1 MDDVKYPYTI
11 LFVEDEDT
19 IRQNYVSYLR
29 NYFQEVYEARN
40 AEEAMVIYKN
50 KTPNIMIVDI
60 HLPKMNGLELV
71 AQIRIKDYN
80 TRIIMLTAYTD
91 TKLLL
96 DATSLQLTK
105 YLVKPINRQELKETL
120 RSAINEIQS
129 FTIMLNKNISITDEY
144 IWDIELKELKHHNQV
159 IELTHKEKSL
169 LELLLS
175 HKSRV
180 FSHDEILEAVWG
192 YDEIGTIN
200 SLKNLVKRL
209 RKKLPE
215 DTIINLFNEGYK
227 IKYK

>member
-1 MDDVKYPYTI
+1 MDDITYPYTI
-11 LFVEDEDT
+11 LFVEDEDM
-19 IRQNYVSYLR
+19 IRQNYVSYLKD
-29 NYFQEVYEARN
+29 YFQVVYEAQN
-40 AEEAMVIYKN
+40 AEDAFLIYKS
-50 KTPNIMIVDI
+50 KTPDIMIVDI
-60 HLPKMNGLELV
+60 HLPKMNGIELV
-71 AQIRIKDYN
+71 RRIREKDYN
-80 TRIIMLTAYTD
+80 TKVIMLTAFTD

-105 YLVKPINRQELKETL
+105 YLVKPINRQELKDTL
-120 RSAINEIQS
+120 RLAINEIKS
-129 FTIMLNKNISITDEY
+129 FTVTPNKNIALNDEY
-144 IWDIELKELKHHNQV
+144 IWDIEIKELKYHNQIV
-159 IELTHKEKSL
+159 ELTYKEKSF

-215 DTIINLFNEGYK
+215 DTIVNLFNEGYK
-227 IKYK
+227 IKLQ

>member
-1 MDDVKYPYTI
+1 MDDITYPYTI

-19 IRQNYVSYLR
+19 IRENYVSYLK

-40 AEEAMVIYKN
+40 AEEALVIYKS
-50 KTPNIMIVDI
+50 KTPDIMIVDI
-60 HLPKMNGLELV
+60 HLPKMNGIELV
-71 AQIRIKDYN
+71 RRIREKDYS
-80 TRIIMLTAYTD
+80 TKVIMLTAFTD

-105 YLVKPINRQELKETL
+105 YLVKPINRQELKDTL
-120 RSAINEIQS
+120 RLAINEIKS
-129 FTIMLNKNISITDEY
+129 FTVTPNKNIALNDEY
-144 IWDIELKELKHHNQV
+144 IWDIEIKELKYHNQIV
-159 IELTHKEKSL
+159 ELTYREKSF

-180 FSHDEILEAVWG
+180 FSHDEILEYVWG

-215 DTIINLFNEGYK
+215 ETIVNLFNEGYK
-227 IKYK
+227 IKLK

>member
-1 MDDVKYPYTI
+1 MDDIKYPYSI

-19 IRQNYVSYLR
+19 IRQNYVSYLK

-40 AEEAMVIYKN
+40 AGEALVIYKN
-50 KTPNIMIVDI
+50 KAPNIMIVDI
-60 HLPKMNGLELV
+60 HLPKINGLEMV
-71 AQIRIKDYN
+71 SKIREKDHN
-80 TRIIMLTAYTD
+80 TRVIMLTAYTD

-96 DATSLQLTK
+96 DAASLKLTK
-105 YLVKPINRQELKETL
+105 YLVKPINRQELKDTL
-120 RSAINEIQS
+120 QLAMNEIKA
-129 FTIMLNKNISITDEY
+129 FTIVPNKNIALNDEY
-144 IWDIELKELKHHNQV
+144 IWDIELKELKYHNRIV
-159 IELTHKEKSL
+159 ELTHKEKGF

-192 YDEIGTIN
+192 YDGIGTIN

-215 DTIINLFNEGYK
+215 GTIINLFNEGYK
-227 IKYK
+227 IKLQ